1 MKRFIYISLLLLS
14 TWVSAQNMGG
24 NVTLLDRDMFILN
37 WEIAIPTNSDVLSK
51 TSFTNGRVEYR
62 HLITNQFAWG
72 ISLAWNSFD
81 EKVDQQLY
89 ENEDG
94 SSAVFTDLVRQ
105 VYQVPFSANG
115 YYYFSSS
122 DTVRPYAGIGLG
134 ANYAEQEAYFNVFVV
149 RDSNWGFYA
158 RPELGIQ
165 YFLNSGF
172 GLIGYVSYN
181 YATNSSDFFQVNNLS
196 HVGIGL
202 GATWSW

>member
-1 MKRFIYISLLLLS
+1 MKRIIYISVLFLT
-14 TWVSAQNMGG
+14 TWVSAQNTGG
-24 NVTLLDRDMFILN
+24 NMTLLDRDMFIIN
-37 WEIAIPTNSDVLSK
+37 WEIAIPTSSDYLSK
-51 TSFTNGRVEYR
+51 TSFTNGRIEYR

-72 ISLAWNSFD
+72 VSLGWNSFD
-81 EKVDQQLY
+81 EKVGQQLY

-94 SSAVFTDLVRQ
+94 SSAVFTDVVRQ
-105 VYQVPFSANG
+105 VYEVPFSVNG
-115 YYYFSSS
+115 YYYFGSS
-122 DTVRPYAGIGLG
+122 DTFRPYAGLGLG
-134 ANYAEQEAYFNVFVV
+134 ANYAEQEAFFNVFVV

-181 YATNSSDFFQVNNLS
+181 YATNSSDFFPVDSLS
-196 HVGIGL
+196 HVGIGI